1 MAQLNKKN
9 TIRRIRGSYVISVIS
24 ITMVLFIL
32 GITGLLLI
40 NAKKLSDYAKSNISF
55 TVFLKSDAKSSEI
68 DRLQGILQIAE
79 YTDNTEFISNEK
91 AVEIMEEELGK
102 DFTRVLGY
110 NSLPNSI
117 EVRLKSGY
125 ASPDSIL
132 SIKKSLSKFDFIKE
146 IYYQKT
152 IVGLVNENVK
162 KLSVVSFVII
172 TLLLLIAV
180 SLINNTIRLSIYSK
194 RFLIKTAQLVGAT
207 RSFISKPFV
216 IRSVVSGIL
225 SASLSSLVLVFLIL
239 ILQENFMNIVSIQ
252 GVWIII
258 LIIFLFGIVI
268 TGISGKFAVNKYL
281 KSDAEELY
289 Y

>member
-1 MAQLNKKN
+1 MAQLSKKN
-9 TIRRIRGSYVISVIS
+9 TTRRIRGSYVISVIS

-40 NAKKLSDYAKSNISF
+40 NAKKLSDYAKSNINF
-55 TVFLKSDAKSSEI
+55 TVFLKPDAKSSEI
-68 DRLQGILQIAE
+68 DRLQGILQIAK
-79 YTDNTEFISNEK
+79 YTENTEFISKEK
-91 AVEIMEEELGK
+91 AAEIMEEELGK
-102 DFTRVLGY
+102 DFTTVLGY

-125 ASPDSIL
+125 ASPDSI
-132 SIKKSLSKFDFIKE
+132 SEIKKNLSKFDFIKE

-152 IVGLVNENVK
+152 IVSLVNENVK
-162 KLSVVSFVII
+162 KMSVVSFIVIA
-172 TLLLLIAV
+172 LLLLIAV
-180 SLINNTIRLSIYSK
+180 SLINNTIRLSVYSK

-207 RSFISKPFV
+207 RTFIRKPFV
-216 IRSVVSGIL
+216 IRSIVSGVL

-252 GVWIII
+252 GVWLII

-281 KSDAEELY
+281 KTNIEDLY